1 MRVTDSFKLP
11 KYQEQTQKRKRA
23 RMLDRDIGTVFNCSR
38 GYVRLKDLKSLIS
51 MNSKLYDLK
60 EYSKNKKGYL
70 KDNRQILW

>member
-11 KYQEQTQKRKRA
+11 KYQEQKQKRKRA

-38 GYVRLKDLKSLIS
+38 RYVRFKDLKSLIS
-51 MNSKLYDLK
+51 MKLYDLN
-60 EYSKNKKGYL
+60 SKNKKGYL